1 MKKTRI
7 LTVGSVLIL
16 IALAIQVVPVTR
28 SNPPATADLTAPA
41 EVKAILK
48 ASCYDCHSNET
59 VWPWYSRVAPV
70 SWLVASDTSEGR
82 HKFNFS
88 DWDTYPTA
96 KKAAILAHAVREIR
110 QGDMPPWY
118 YTIKHVE
125 ARLTPAKKA
134 VLEAWATQ
142 PQ

>member
-7 LTVGSVLIL
+7 LTFASGLIL
-16 IALAIQVVPVTR
+16 IALAIQFIPVTR
-28 SNPPATADLTAPA
+28 NNPPATAELVAPA

-59 VWPWYSRVAPV
+59 AWPWYSRVAPV

-82 HKFNFS
+82 RKFNFS
-88 DWDTYPTA
+88 EWNSYPPGKQT
-96 KKAAILAHAVREIR
+96 AILAHTVREIR
-110 QGDMPPWY
+110 RGDMPPWY
-118 YTIKHVE
+118 YTIRHGE
-125 ARLTPAKKA
+125 ARLTPEKKA
-134 VLEAWATQ
+134 VLEAWASR